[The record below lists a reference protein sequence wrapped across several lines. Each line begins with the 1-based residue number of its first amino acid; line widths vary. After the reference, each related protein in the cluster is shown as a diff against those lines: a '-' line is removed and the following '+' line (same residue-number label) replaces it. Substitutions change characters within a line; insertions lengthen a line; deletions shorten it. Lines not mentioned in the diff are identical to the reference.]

1 MAFVKAK
8 KLKNFKMDDIEKAY
22 DEGREQGWKDYEEK
36 KKRFVKELIEKI
48 EDAQED
54 YANLNWVNKEQAIKI
69 IKEIK

>member
-1 MAFVKAK
+1 MRKHK
-8 KLKNFKMDDIEKAY
+8 NKMKLDNIEKAY

-36 KKRFVKELIEKI
+36 KKRFVKELIKKI

-54 YANLNWVNKEQAIKI
+54 YANLDWVSKEQAIKI